1 MRLSKSVHADKFI
14 FKGGYLLAYLMNI
27 GRETTDLDF
36 LLTRMKAEE
45 PLIRENCRG
54 FEASSRD
61 GRSYCYNQSFPMI
74 DCILKTC

>member
-36 LLTRMKAEE
+36 LLTRIKAEE
-45 PLIRENCRG
+45 PQISETI
-54 FEASSRD
+54 EASSRD
-61 GRSYCYNQSFPMI
+61 GRSYCCNQSFPMI